1 MIGQLNREIAA
12 GSDAPE
18 VTIIGA
24 GIAGLLAA
32 YYLDKAGWTVH
43 LIEAQSRP
51 GGMLETTKT
60 SFGISEAAAHS
71 IPASPTVQ
79 KLFDELGVELLP
91 LNREAKSRYILRNGK
106 LRKFP
111 LSIFQALRA
120 FINAYFKL
128 APAAKDPEELTLADW
143 AAYFFGKPAL
153 QYLITPFTRGIFG
166 AEPDEINVSAAFP
179 TLCVPRGHSFLSYL
193 LSKKMRRNPAQA
205 VRRAQ
210 VVVPRGKISAPDGG
224 MGAWIYALSSHL
236 DKRLGERFHRGRK
249 VESLKEFESS
259 KNLILAVPAQ
269 EASRFLKS
277 ESTELSSALA
287 QVSYSPLVTAT
298 IFVPSN
304 QFRRRPRGLGVLMP
318 ASEPRQ
324 CLGVLFNSSSFE
336 NRVKSSDIISLTMML
351 GGSRSLKLLEKSDEE
366 LQKII
371 VSELRDTF
379 GMKGEPSEIRL
390 KRWTHAVPKYNHELL
405 KTWELAE
412 KTWCSKPGRI
422 LFGNYTGQVSLR
434 GMVELASKLT

>member
-1 MIGQLNREIAA
+1 MIGTLNRQKDQAKQ
-12 GSDAPE
+12 E

-60 SFGISEAAAHS
+60 SLGISEAAAHS

-79 KLFDELGVELLP
+79 KLFDELGVKLLP
-91 LNREAKSRYILRNGK
+91 LNREAKPRYILKNGK
-106 LRKFP
+106 FRRFP
-111 LSIFQALRA
+111 LSVFQALGA
-120 FINAYFKL
+120 FFRAYFKL
-128 APAAKDPEELTLADW
+128 APAKDPEELSLADW
-143 AAYFFGKPAL
+143 AGHFLGKPAL

-179 TLCVPRGHSFLSYL
+179 MLCVPRGNSFLSYM
-193 LSKKMRRNPAQA
+193 LSKKTRKNPARAIRRN
-205 VRRAQ
+205 R
-210 VVVPRGKISAPDGG
+210 VVVPRGKISAPEGG

-236 DKRLGERFHRGRK
+236 DKKLGERFQRGRK
-249 VESLKEFESS
+249 IESLQEFESVQ
-259 KNLILAVPAQ
+259 NLILAVPAQ
-269 EASRFLKS
+269 EASRLLKS
-277 ESTELSSALA
+277 ESGELARA
-287 QVSYSPLVTAT
+287 VEKVSYSPLITAT
-298 IFVPSN
+298 IFVPSRHFPK
-304 QFRRRPRGLGVLMP
+304 QPRGLGVLMP
-318 ASEPRQ
+318 ATEPRQ
-324 CLGVLFNSSSFE
+324 CLGILFNSSSFAS
-336 NRVKSSDIISLTMML
+336 RVKSSDITSLTMML
-351 GGSRSLKLLEKSDEE
+351 GGSKHPELLEKSDEE

-371 VSELRDTF
+371 VQELHEIF
-379 GMKGEPSEIRL
+379 QLKGEPSEIRL

-412 KTWCSKPGRI
+412 KTWCSQPGRI

-434 GMVELASKLT
+434 GMVELASRLA